1 VWLLQKLVEHN
12 MLEESAALLRWLT
25 RVRLKDL
32 ERYFLH
38 AGDATEGELPSL
50 SIGIEMDESS
60 HLADHLEKHGAKL
73 TELLGVQLLEIGEQR
88 VREAYELMTLAHGR
102 DDNFDWVSYG
112 RTSIAP
118 SNQDTIAHAEDVLVL
133 MMRQSIDA
141 LAGVDP
147 NRIHEF
153 AERASLPHE
162 PTLLRRLG
170 IYALSRLTDVNRD
183 DLLNRAMSLGWPR
196 DVLLRPE
203 LYQLLRA
210 HYEHAT
216 EAGRER
222 LISDLDNDEWW
233 QGDEYRD
240 RKRFDLSQLFVRV
253 APNSATTVAFAERQ
267 RVQHPA
273 WLEQDRD
280 GFLARVEVGWGGDE
294 PSPIDKET
302 MLGWSAEQA
311 RTELA
316 RALQEAERSGIKQS
330 ILGTFQSAVQ
340 TDAEWGTRLFAHIST
355 ACSTSGEDAQ
365 LIDGIS
371 WALRERDLSPD
382 ERLTFLRL
390 SAELQWPV
398 SSAHSISSTLEQ
410 WSRKS
415 GESKSVELY
424 DAFDR
429 AADAIFDRS
438 RTSKPAIEHD
448 GWFER
453 AINHPAGLAAQIW
466 LTIADTRDRLTGAF
480 VLSTDEQEL
489 GRWQRVL
496 NDNSLAGA
504 HARPIL
510 GTATERII
518 AGDPDWAKRIL
529 LPRFDPAGGDS
540 AAQLWDGRFFYSRWS
555 WAFVNGVEPFWD
567 EFLRDSRTI
576 APNRAEK
583 LGDVIALLVAQRAQS
598 HFTLERVL
606 KFVQGTTDE
615 GRRAFADA
623 VPRHLAAITSD
634 ERRELWQE
642 LLLPYWRARR
652 TNMPSA
658 LSPDE
663 VREMITWAPALPEVA
678 SVVVSELAATETGP
692 MNQAASIFWTW
703 QEDDR
708 FVREH
713 PNEVL
718 IIVRFLAERR
728 SVDWFVAEAV
738 KTIELAMKHGGK
750 LDGAQ
755 AAAESLANATN
766 ADQAVDFARR
776 LRGKNGE

>member
-1 VWLLQKLVEHN
+1 
-12 MLEESAALLRWLT
+12 
-25 RVRLKDL
+25 
-32 ERYFLH
+32 
-38 AGDATEGELPSL
+38 
-50 SIGIEMDESS
+50 
-60 HLADHLEKHGAKL
+60 
-73 TELLGVQLLEIGEQR
+73 
-88 VREAYELMTLAHGR
+88 
-102 DDNFDWVSYG
+102 
-112 RTSIAP
+112 
-118 SNQDTIAHAEDVLVL
+118 
-133 MMRQSIDA
+133 
-141 LAGVDP
+141 
-147 NRIHEF
+147 
-153 AERASLPHE
+153 
-162 PTLLRRLG
+162 
-170 IYALSRLTDVNRD
+170 
-183 DLLNRAMSLGWPR
+183 MSLGWPR

-496 NDNSLAGA
+496 NDNCFQDLIRQEEIRRRSFGTADFSIRDGRGRLSMELNHSGTNS
-504 HARPIL
+504 L
-510 GTATERII
+510 GTLAQS
-518 AGDPDWAKRIL
+518 
-529 LPRFDPAGGDS
+529 LP
-540 AAQLWDGRFFYSRWS
+540 
-555 WAFVNGVEPFWD
+555 
-567 EFLRDSRTI
+567 I
-576 APNRAEK
+576 
-583 LGDVIALLVAQRAQS
+583 AQRS
-598 HFTLERVL
+598 
-606 KFVQGTTDE
+606 
-615 GRRAFADA
+615 
-623 VPRHLAAITSD
+623 
-634 ERRELWQE
+634 
-642 LLLPYWRARR
+642 
-652 TNMPSA
+652 
-658 LSPDE
+658 
-663 VREMITWAPALPEVA
+663 
-678 SVVVSELAATETGP
+678 
-692 MNQAASIFWTW
+692 
-703 QEDDR
+703 
-708 FVREH
+708 
-713 PNEVL
+713 
-718 IIVRFLAERR
+718 
-728 SVDWFVAEAV
+728 
-738 KTIELAMKHGGK
+738 
-750 LDGAQ
+750 
-755 AAAESLANATN
+755 
-766 ADQAVDFARR
+766 
-776 LRGKNGE
+776 